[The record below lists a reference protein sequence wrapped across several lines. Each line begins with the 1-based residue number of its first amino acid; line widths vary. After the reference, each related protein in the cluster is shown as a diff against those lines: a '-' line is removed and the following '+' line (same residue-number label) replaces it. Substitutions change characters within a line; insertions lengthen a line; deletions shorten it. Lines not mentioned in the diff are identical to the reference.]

1 MSEYRKLNLNKL
13 HFAKTPISYE
23 EAIKNATSCT
33 ITGNQIQITE
43 AEKDYKKKAIRIKI
57 SQ

>member
-1 MSEYRKLNLNKL
+1 MSKYRRLDLNKL
-13 HFAKTPISYE
+13 HFVKTPIPYE
-23 EAIKNATSCT
+23 EAVKDATPCT
-33 ITGNQIQITE
+33 ITGTQIQITE

>member
-1 MSEYRKLNLNKL
+1 MSKYRRLDLNKL
-13 HFAKTPISYE
+13 HFAKTPVSYK
-23 EAIKNATSCT
+23 EAMKNATPCT

-43 AEKDYKKKAIRIKI
+43 VEKDYTKRTIKLKI

>member
-13 HFAKTPISYE
+13 HFAKTPVSYE

-33 ITGNQIQITE
+33 ITENQIQITE
-43 AEKDYKKKAIRIKI
+43 VEKDYTKRTIKLKI
-57 SQ
+57 AQ